1 MKRIISILSVLAI
14 VISLTNC
21 EKVVSN
27 KYSGTYQGS
36 LSSSVG
42 SSSEKKDNIKILITN
57 SALDE
62 EALYMNA
69 MPLTKKSDTQ
79 YELSGTQLVTI
90 IQLIFPSVSGEQIK
104 KATCKLTFSTDHLD
118 MNLSYELYD
127 IMDVKVITFSGDKVK
142 K

>member
-1 MKRIISILSVLAI
+1 
-14 VISLTNC
+14 
-21 EKVVSN
+21 
-27 KYSGTYQGS
+27 
-36 LSSSVG
+36 
-42 SSSEKKDNIKILITN
+42 
-57 SALDE
+57 
-62 EALYMNA
+62 